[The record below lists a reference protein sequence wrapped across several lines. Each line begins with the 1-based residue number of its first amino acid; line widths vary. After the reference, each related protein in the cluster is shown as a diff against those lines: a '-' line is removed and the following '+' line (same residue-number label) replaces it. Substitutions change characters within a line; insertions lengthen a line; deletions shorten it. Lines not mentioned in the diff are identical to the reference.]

1 MKNKKKFDKN
11 MAGLLSNTAFHQII
25 AIYMNTFLVAHIL
38 NISAGNFGNV
48 ALYYVIAYLTMI
60 VFYSG
65 FSFIATKINK
75 TILTRI
81 SVILYAPVLITIAT
95 LGENIVNHIVIIS
108 LLYNIVNALYYVSI
122 NSIANEV
129 IKGKKIQTYNTF
141 NSVVSS
147 ITSILIPIIFGR
159 IIDTSSLSVISI
171 FAIVVCIFEIA
182 TTFLIEK
189 TTLSHNKF
197 DLIGYYKNCYNSSN
211 KKSFN
216 LLFIGQFFNGTRDAL
231 SVLVTILIVLTFKT
245 NTSLGAITS
254 FISLSSISLLLITN
268 NFKSNKFFKYFIP
281 ITAITALSVV
291 SLIFNVNKISI
302 IIFNV
307 CYSSLLAIILRSYS
321 VRRSGLIRAVNKKE
335 YIVEHQAV
343 SEIFLNIG
351 RVCFFLILLSV
362 SFTTDIWI
370 YKLLLAIGMVCI
382 LFFGTLG
389 YLGEKEY
396 EKVLIEREFK
406 KQLDK
411 DHDITTPT
419 YSNRKSELLASNYP
433 SRH

>member
-1 MKNKKKFDKN
+1 ML
-11 MAGLLSNTAFHQII
+11 GLLSNTAFHQII

-38 NISAGNFGNV
+38 NISAGNFDNF

-60 VFYSG
+60 VFYSA
-65 FSFIATKINK
+65 FSFLATKLNK

-81 SVILYAPVLITIAT
+81 SVILYAPVLVTIAA
-95 LGENIVNHIVIIS
+95 LGENIVNYIIIIS
-108 LLYNIVNALYYVSI
+108 LLYNIVNALYYVSVI
-122 NSIANEV
+122 SIANEV
-129 IKGKKIQTYNTF
+129 IKGKKMQAYNTF

-147 ITSILIPIIFGR
+147 ITSILIPVIFGR

-171 FAIVVCIFEIA
+171 FAIVVCLFEIA

-189 TTLSHNKF
+189 TSLSHNKF
-197 DLIGYYKNCYNSSN
+197 DIVGYYNNCYKSSN

-216 LLFIGQFFNGTRDAL
+216 LLFIGQFFNGARDAL
-231 SVLVTILIVLTFKT
+231 NVLVTILIVLTFKT

-254 FISLSSISLLLITN
+254 FISLATITLLLITN
-268 NFKSNKFFKYFIP
+268 NFKSSKFFKYFIP
-281 ITAITALSVV
+281 ITAITAISII
-291 SLIFNVNKISI
+291 SLIFDVNKVSI

-351 RVCFFLILLSV
+351 RVSFFTILLAV

-411 DHDITTPT
+411 NHDITTPT
-419 YSNRKSELLASNYP
+419 YSNRKNELLASNSP